1 MTDSTR
7 SPSPGEVGEA
17 GEAGR
22 ARSSTAVS
30 KSTNG
35 RSRASTLAGKAQE
48 TFTQSRPPVG
58 MFAAF
63 GQKGSS
69 IPTMADVQKGNFNSD
84 GWSGPGQRRNSTA
97 HRHTDWHV
105 LHLHHQRK
113 NSLAVEPKK
122 APIVEVEKTESRKTS
137 GENDG
142 IESSRVAETSSN
154 VITPHDPALP
164 YANGYQ
170 FPPKHTKWY
179 STKVFLIA
187 FWKFFITPSGFLIT
201 IYGLN
206 VVAWGGMLFL
216 ILCHATPAMGHPSYN
231 DDYSGAKI
239 WLEIDSQILTA
250 LFCVTAF
257 GLIPWRFRDLYYL
270 LQWRWRKNPDG
281 LRRLAGIH
289 RGWFRLQ
296 GSQSLNVNYHPA
308 TDGLVAGVDE
318 SSLAIPI
325 DLSPDAPLTGERA
338 PPTAY
343 WKLDLVIWMMVAN
356 TLLQAI
362 LCGFMWGENRFH
374 RPGWVTGLLI
384 STGCIVAMVGGWYM
398 FKEGKAVKKIEGV
411 PVSAE
416 DQEILRQMR
425 EKEGESV

>member
-1 MTDSTR
+1 MADPNRGQGSDEAGLAL
-7 SPSPGEVGEA
+7 SPSN
-17 GEAGR
+17 
-22 ARSSTAVS
+22 TNKS
-30 KSTNG
+30 KDG
-35 RSRASTLAGKAQE
+35 RSRAGTLIGKAQE

-58 MFAAF
+58 MFHAF
-63 GQKGSS
+63 GAVGSS
-69 IPTMADVQKGNFNSD
+69 IPTVADVQKGNYNTE
-84 GWSGPGQRRNSTA
+84 GWSGPGQRRNSQA

-113 NSLAVEPKK
+113 NSIAVDPTKT
-122 APIVEVEKTESRKTS
+122 PIVEVEKADSEKT
-137 GENDG
+137 GREDPGG
-142 IESSRVAETSSN
+142 IESSPAGETSAA
-154 VITPHDPALP
+154 VLTPHDPSVP
-164 YANGYQ
+164 YPNGYQ

-179 STKVFLIA
+179 STKVFLIG
-187 FWKFFITPSGFLIT
+187 FWKYFRTPVGFIVV

-216 ILCHATPAMGHPSYN
+216 ILCHAAPAMGHPSYN
-231 DDYSGAKI
+231 DNYSGAKI

-289 RGWFRLQ
+289 RGWFRLE
-296 GSQSLNVNYHPA
+296 GSQEIDVKYNPSTDELPA
-308 TDGLVAGVDE
+308 GINE
-318 SSLAIPI
+318 SALALPI
-325 DLSPDAPLTGERA
+325 ALSPDAPLTGERA
-338 PPTAY
+338 PPSKP
-343 WKLDLVIWMMVAN
+343 WKLDLVIWTFVAN

-384 STGCIVAMVGGWYM
+384 STGCIVAMVGGWII
-398 FKEGKAVKKIEGV
+398 FKEGKKVKKVEGV
-411 PVSAE
+411 PVSRE
-416 DQEILRQMR
+416 DQDILRQMR

>member
-1 MTDSTR
+1 MADSNR
-7 SPSPGEVGEA
+7 SPSPGAVGSVLA
-17 GEAGR
+17 P
-22 ARSSTAVS
+22 SNTN
-30 KSTNG
+30 KSNSG
-35 RSRASTLAGKAQE
+35 RSRAGTLIGKAQE
-48 TFTQSRPPVG
+48 SFTQSRPPVG

-63 GQKGSS
+63 GEKGSN
-69 IPTMADVQKGNFNSD
+69 IPTVADVQKGNFD
-84 GWSGPGQRRNSTA
+84 TAGWSGPGQRRNSSA

-113 NSLAVEPKK
+113 KSMGLDAKK
-122 APIVEVEKTESRKTS
+122 APNVEVEKTDSEET
-137 GENDG
+137 GGPVDG
-142 IESSRVAETSSN
+142 IESAQTAETPGT
-154 VITPHDPALP
+154 VPTPHDPAVP
-164 YANGYQ
+164 YPNGYQ
-170 FPPKHTKWY
+170 FPPKHSRWY

-187 FWKFFITPSGFLIT
+187 FWKFFITPTGFLIT

-216 ILCHATPAMGHPSYN
+216 ILVHATPAMSHPSWTDN
-231 DDYSGAKI
+231 YSGAKI

-289 RGWFRLQ
+289 RGWFRLE
-296 GSQSLNVNYHPA
+296 GSQALDVKYNPA
-308 TDGLVAGVDE
+308 TDGLVPGVNE
-318 SSLAIPI
+318 AALAIPLA
-325 DLSPDAPLTGERA
+325 LSPDPPLTGERA
-338 PPTAY
+338 PPSKP

-356 TLLQAI
+356 TVLQTI

-384 STGCIVAMVGGWYM
+384 STGCIVAMIGGWVM
-398 FKEGKAVKKIEGV
+398 FKEGKKVKKVEGV

-425 EKEGESV
+425 EKEGESA

>member
-1 MTDSTR
+1 MAESNRPQSADEDGSAL
-7 SPSPGEVGEA
+7 SPSQTHQSQ
-17 GEAGR
+17 AGR
-22 ARSSTAVS
+22 T
-30 KSTNG
+30 
-35 RSRASTLAGKAQE
+35 RAGTLINKAQE

-58 MFAAF
+58 MFHAF
-63 GQKGSS
+63 GSYGSS
-69 IPTMADVQKGNFNSD
+69 IPTSADVQTGNFDNE
-84 GWSGPGQRRNSTA
+84 GWSGPGQRKNSQA
-97 HRHTDWHV
+97 YCHTDWRV
-105 LHLHHQRK
+105 LDLYHQRT
-113 NSLAVEPKK
+113 NSVAMEPKK
-122 APIVEVEKTESRKTS
+122 APIVEVEKPDSEKTG

-142 IESSRVAETSSN
+142 IESFQAAGETS
-154 VITPHDPALP
+154 VAVLAPHDPSIP
-164 YANGYQ
+164 YPNGYQ
-170 FPPKHTKWY
+170 FAPKHAKWY
-179 STKVFLIA
+179 ATKIFLIA

-231 DDYSGAKI
+231 DNYSGAKI

-296 GSQSLNVNYHPA
+296 GSQELDVKYNPA
-308 TDGLVAGVDE
+308 TDGLLPGVNE
-318 SSLAIPI
+318 SALAIPI
-325 DLSPDAPLTGERA
+325 ALSSDAPLTGERA
-338 PPTAY
+338 PPTKP
-343 WKLDLVIWMMVAN
+343 WKLDLVIWMFVAN

-374 RPGWVTGLLI
+374 RPGFVTGLLI
-384 STGCIVAMVGGWYM
+384 STGCIVAMVGGWVI
-398 FKEGKAVKKIEGV
+398 FKEGKKVKKVEGV
-411 PVSAE
+411 PVSKE

-425 EKEGESV
+425 EMEGESV